1 MFSFL
6 HPSRRPP
13 SFCNKRSKGA
23 VMEDDSQPFDP
34 TQWDYDDLDF
44 RTPELSGINS
54 RSVSLA
60 DPSPSPRQHQRP
72 RLPLL
77 QLEDWDP
84 DGIYDESPPTCVH
97 YSIEWKLQLHKG
109 RFSKLTNDTEQD
121 RVLAP
126 GAFWHMTLEDKVN
139 KLLGQK
145 TPRGKKYVPE
155 ETIIVVSVTDR
166 GERDFTKR
174 FDEFNI
180 DWKMAEEHLCKWS
193 PLFRAGKKLR
203 IDISFI
209 CKEEEHQG
217 SRVAQQQGSRSAT
230 ARQLAQRDQLLETQE
245 AAGRPRVWKDVYDL
259 MRCNGNL
266 CPGSYCYVD
275 EQRKHIGL
283 NTSILTKMVEY
294 AEEGNELRTHRDVP
308 PNILDMIYEKERLD
322 GERRAKRKAP
332 SSSESDRPIKIV
344 NVMPSPYG
352 NTTTEGCT
360 PPSSHFGTVS
370 SSVVDLTDLVIPKPI
385 DRAVDDY
392 TEWLCDRVEDQNW
405 KAGFRSAGSI
415 TKADCLELEHVY
427 QDQDI
432 GYYIDQGVKAG
443 IARSFVQNVKRWA
456 DSL

>member
-1 MFSFL
+1 
-6 HPSRRPP
+6 
-13 SFCNKRSKGA
+13 
-23 VMEDDSQPFDP
+23 MEDDSQLFDP

-44 RTPELSGINS
+44 RTPQLSGINS
-54 RSVSLA
+54 RGVSLA
-60 DPSPSPRQHQRP
+60 DPSPSPSQHQRS

-77 QLEDWDP
+77 QLDNWDP
-84 DGIYDESPPTCVH
+84 DDTYDESPPTCVH
-97 YSIEWKLQLHKG
+97 YSIEWKLQLRKG
-109 RFSKLTNDTEQD
+109 RLSKLTNDTEQD

-126 GAFWHMTLEDKVN
+126 GAFWDTTLKDKVD
-139 KLLGQK
+139 KLLRQK

-166 GERDFTKR
+166 GERDLTKR

-180 DWKMAEEHLCKWS
+180 DWQMAEEQLCKWS

-203 IDISFI
+203 IDISFV
-209 CKEEEHQG
+209 CKEEPHG
-217 SRVAQQQGSRSAT
+217 SRVVQQQGSRGSAT

-245 AAGRPRVWKDVYDL
+245 AAGQPRVWKDVYDL

-266 CPGSYCYVD
+266 CQGSYCYVD

-294 AEEGNELRTHRDVP
+294 AEQGNELRTHRDMP
-308 PNILDMIYEKERLD
+308 PYILDMIYEKERLD

-332 SSSESDRPIKIV
+332 SLESDRPIKIV
-344 NVMPSPYG
+344 NVLPSPYG
-352 NTTTEGCT
+352 HSAAEGCT
-360 PPSSHFGTVS
+360 PPSSNFGTAS
-370 SSVVDLTDLVIPKPI
+370 PSVVDLTDLVIPKPI

-392 TEWLCDRVEDQNW
+392 TEWLCDQVEDEHW

-415 TKADCLELEHVY
+415 TKVDCLDLRHVY
-427 QDQDI
+427 QDRDI
-432 GYYIDQGVKAG
+432 GYYVSQGVKAG
-443 IARSFVQNVKRWA
+443 IARSFVQDIKMWA